1 LIIFGFVELERTF
14 ILYLFIIS
22 LNDYIFIFI
31 FFKTIHQ
38 PFVMI
43 TCSLRNQK
51 ICELDMFSFVTGEAR
66 QVPKVVCHLI
76 LISDYISRLIWRLI
90 NAET

>member
-1 LIIFGFVELERTF
+1 
-14 ILYLFIIS
+14 
-22 LNDYIFIFI
+22 
-31 FFKTIHQ
+31 
-38 PFVMI
+38 
-43 TCSLRNQK
+43 
-51 ICELDMFSFVTGEAR
+51 MFSFVTGEAR